1 MKGKELLIL
10 SYIIIIVV
18 MVFSVGSLIK
28 LSGLSDDASI
38 ALRVLNR
45 DVLLL
50 SFVVLFIVRYL
61 WKKF

>member
-50 SFVVLFIVRYL
+50 SFVALFIVRYL